1 MDNSQ
6 ARYDFDGEILRELHA
21 ARARL
26 AVGAMAPAS
35 SAVRRR
41 PGPRMLPAGAIALAV
56 GAAAAAVGVTTLGMH
71 SQPAAAPAPARPA
84 TAAYLTAKL
93 SAALADEDGYVI
105 TCSVRQVASGE
116 KVTSWTDPATGGQ
129 RLLLTS
135 ANGAPEIAEGIV
147 TRGVTS
153 TVTTVD
159 YARHTV
165 TTRAEPAAVI
175 QSDARLGVS
184 VPSPSEI
191 RNELRSATLVR
202 EGQAEV
208 AGHHTY
214 RLRMTVPPASQK
226 WFPGD
231 DVELYADT
239 STYRLVRIT
248 ISHNGRLL
256 DTDELVWT
264 SRSSADLSQT
274 RLTVP
279 AGFTR
284 R

>member
-6 ARYDFDGEILRELHA
+6 ARYDFDGDILRELHA
-21 ARARL
+21 ARGRL
-26 AVGAMAPAS
+26 AARASAPAAS
-35 SAVRRR
+35 DWWLS
-41 PGPRMLPAGAIALAV
+41 PRTLLAGAGALTV
-56 GAAAAAVGVTTLGMH
+56 GAAAAAVGVTTLGTH
-71 SQPAAAPAPARPA
+71 SQPPAAPAPAHPV
-84 TAAYLTAKL
+84 TTAYLTAKL
-93 SAALADEDGYVI
+93 SATLADEDGYVI
-105 TCSVRQVASGE
+105 TSSVRQAATGE
-116 KVTSWTDPATGGQ
+116 KMTSWTDPATGGQ

-135 ANGAPEIAEGIV
+135 ANGTPEIAEGIV
-147 TRGVTS
+147 TRGATS

-159 YARHTV
+159 YASHTV

-175 QSDARLGVS
+175 QNDARLGVS
-184 VPSPSEI
+184 VPSPSGI

-202 EGQAEV
+202 EGQADV
-208 AGHHTY
+208 SGHQTY
-214 RLRMTVPPASQK
+214 RLRMTVPPPSQK

-256 DTDELVWT
+256 DTDDLVWT
-264 SRSSADLSQT
+264 PRSSTDLSQT
-274 RLTVP
+274 RLSVP